1 MVVWFQKHDTNET
14 KSNSSNPLW
23 ILCGVTTGDK
33 RGGLQMVGGGGEAAD
48 GGLINR
54 ETNGTW
60 KKEMR
65 KKEHF
70 DQVKI

>member
-1 MVVWFQKHDTNET
+1 
-14 KSNSSNPLW
+14 
-23 ILCGVTTGDK
+23 
-33 RGGLQMVGGGGEAAD
+33 MVGGGGEAAD

>member
-1 MVVWFQKHDTNET
+1 MTLMKQSPTHQIHFGFCVALQRE
-14 KSNSSNPLW
+14 
-23 ILCGVTTGDK
+23 DK